1 LVTKISAKRKR
12 AQDWSEKLRIRNRKL
27 RIKTRGTRFLNLPK
41 KSGIEILERIKV
53 DPRPRNIP
61 VIILTASNRD
71 RHISLPPVGA
81 RVEKGV
87 IKRLPIS

>member
-1 LVTKISAKRKR
+1 
-12 AQDWSEKLRIRNRKL
+12 
-27 RIKTRGTRFLNLPK
+27 
-41 KSGIEILERIKV
+41 V